1 MIDEKTIKA
10 ERSAKNA
17 AQKAAREKQ
26 EKANASEARK
36 KAGKKDASGGGPK
49 NKQSSAAKTREKLEA
64 EAKQARRAAEKAEAA
79 ARAAQAKAAK
89 EIAAVEAK
97 AGKGKAKNK
106 QSVSSSAAKGKDKN
120 ANKNAARGPVV
131 PAAGRTGAEL
141 FDEAYA
147 RVGARVNQLATSV
160 DAAAPGQV
168 VAAADAVGARPA
180 TLLGGGVLL
189 FAALA
194 LAGGGKGDR
203 TPRRGSET
211 GSSDGADPTPNAEP
225 VKASAK
231 AVKEASAP
239 KASAPEASSTDRLE
253 RIREMNRANEAAVA
267 EAEAKL
273 KQAASFAKK
282 AEKEVDAKLKK
293 SAVVAKMDAAAQLR
307 AEQKRKA
314 EEELAAEYQRGPE
327 EGARGDGAPG
337 TDALAWDS
345 REARAMQEQYQRFLK
360 ETKSATKGWWGKTK
374 R

>member
-1 MIDEKTIKA
+1 M
-10 ERSAKNA
+10 
-17 AQKAAREKQ
+17 
-26 EKANASEARK
+26 
-36 KAGKKDASGGGPK
+36 
-49 NKQSSAAKTREKLEA
+49 
-64 EAKQARRAAEKAEAA
+64 
-79 ARAAQAKAAK
+79 
-89 EIAAVEAK
+89 
-97 AGKGKAKNK
+97 
-106 QSVSSSAAKGKDKN
+106 
-120 ANKNAARGPVV
+120 
-131 PAAGRTGAEL
+131 
-141 FDEAYA
+141 
-147 RVGARVNQLATSV
+147 NQLATSV

-239 KASAPEASSTDRLE
+239 KASAPKASAPEASSTDRLE

-293 SAVVAKMDAAAQLR
+293 SAVVAKMDAAAQRR

-327 EGARGDGAPG
+327 EGARGGARRGCLGVGLQGG
-337 TDALAWDS
+337 TRECRAVSAIPQGDQVRDQGVVGEDEAVIDEGEGRLGGYVSHLRAERAPPVPNRLPSTENFHLSVSSIAATVRGNTQNKGDTEDRSMKKTRGPQFS
-345 REARAMQEQYQRFLK
+345 RPRGGCAFFFRLHFQAIFFLRTHHRARRLNK
-360 ETKSATKGWWGKTK
+360 NRLTCG
-374 R
+374 

>member
-1 MIDEKTIKA
+1 M
-10 ERSAKNA
+10 
-17 AQKAAREKQ
+17 
-26 EKANASEARK
+26 
-36 KAGKKDASGGGPK
+36 
-49 NKQSSAAKTREKLEA
+49 QSSAAKTREKLEA

-120 ANKNAARGPVV
+120 ANQNAARGPVV

-239 KASAPEASSTDRLE
+239 KASAPKASAPEASSTDRLE

-293 SAVVAKMDAAAQLR
+293 SAVVAKMDAAAQRR

-337 TDALAWDS
+337 ADALAWDS